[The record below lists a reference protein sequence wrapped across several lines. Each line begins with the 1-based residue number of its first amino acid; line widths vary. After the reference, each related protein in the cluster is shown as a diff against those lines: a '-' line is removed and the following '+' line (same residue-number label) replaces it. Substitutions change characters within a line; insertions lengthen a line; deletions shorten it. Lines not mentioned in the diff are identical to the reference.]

1 MISFTLRTSQRQE
14 IVDITAQVQEIIA
27 RQGME
32 TGAALVYVAHCT
44 CALYINE
51 NERGLVA
58 DTLNLIQSLTQQ
70 PGWQHNRI
78 DDNAEAHLAATL
90 LGSSVLLP
98 VSQGRLQLGTW
109 QRVML
114 VELDGP
120 RQRSI
125 TVSFLAKV
133 PEG

>member
-1 MISFTLRTSQRQE
+1 MVSFTIRTNHRQE
-14 IVDITAQVQEIIA
+14 MADITAQVQEVIA
-27 RQGME
+27 SQGVKP
-32 TGAALVYVAHCT
+32 GAVLVCVAHCT

-58 DTLNLIQSLTQQ
+58 DTLALIESLTQQ
-70 PGWQHNRI
+70 QGWQHDRI
-78 DDNAEAHLAATL
+78 DDNADAHLAATL
-90 LGSSVLLP
+90 LGSSVLVP
-98 VSQGRLQLGTW
+98 VSRGRLQLGTW
-109 QRVML
+109 QRIML

-125 TVSFLAKV
+125 TVSFLTEA